1 MDQDARPGQA
11 AAAEPMEGEAEG
23 AAAAAR
29 TMEGEAGYAAANA
42 DPMEDEAADEA
53 GAVEPME
60 DDPPTSSPTRSA
72 PSATVAVD
80 DSTIA
85 RKRRRRKKQFPGM
98 IPTAGVHVLRA
109 AASAPSAAHLNGVPH
124 RRGRPPTSSL
134 RLARELDTEALIAL
148 VAGFPADSLSED

>member
-1 MDQDARPGQA
+1 QWRKAARRSRPAAAPAGGRVSRSLGESELPPPVPMDQDARPGQA

-60 DDPPTSSPTRSA
+60 DDPPTSSPARSA

-80 DSTIA
+80 DSTNA

-98 IPTAGVHVLRA
+98 IPTAGVHVLR
-109 AASAPSAAHLNGVPH
+109 
-124 RRGRPPTSSL
+124 
-134 RLARELDTEALIAL
+134 
-148 VAGFPADSLSED
+148 